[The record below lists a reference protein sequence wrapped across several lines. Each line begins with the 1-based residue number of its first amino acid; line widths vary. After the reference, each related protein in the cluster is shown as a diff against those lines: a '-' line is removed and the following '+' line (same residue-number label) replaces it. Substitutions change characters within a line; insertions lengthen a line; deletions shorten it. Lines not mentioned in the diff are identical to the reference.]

1 MKTKHI
7 YLLLLTAFAVTTFSS
22 CKDTL
27 DLDDTTLLQLEKQEK
42 LKQLDELFELA
53 FTDAAKASDDYDR
66 YFTEGLLR
74 DGQNFL
80 VDNDVRMHATFA
92 DLAIRL
98 NSNFDDIKAGAIPTS
113 LFKLYEAKFRSIMF
127 NRSLLGEIP
136 QQIRKGGKLARFESR
151 VAEVTAF
158 YETHI
163 NIVKTE
169 AGTDQN
175 LPGKQWKAM
184 EFAIKPDFSAFFILY
199 YDFRFLANGNL
210 DIEQFSL
217 YPVWDGQGIQA
228 YPAEESGNYP
238 EDIAGKLLSVPT
250 FVTYGNNKILF
261 YFHLENNPN
270 AAEIKF
276 NREWVYEFD
285 YVLEGNSLTL
295 SNPRV
300 MRFMHPLLYVGG
312 YGFKNY
318 EEYYFEGLRSFTLTA
333 E

>member
-1 MKTKHI
+1 MKKTHT
-7 YLLLLTAFAVTTFSS
+7 YLLLFTAVAVATFSS
-22 CKDTL
+22 CKGTL

-42 LKQLDELFELA
+42 MKQLDEIFELA
-53 FTDAAKASDDYDR
+53 FTDAAKASDEYDS

-80 VDNDVRMHATFA
+80 VDNDIRMQATFT

-98 NSNFDDIKAGAIPTS
+98 NSNFDEIKKREIPTS
-113 LFKLYEAKFRSIMF
+113 LFKLYEAKFRSIIF

-136 QQIRKGGKLARFESR
+136 QQIRKGEKLAKFESR
-151 VAEVTAF
+151 ADEVTAF
-158 YETHI
+158 YETYI
-163 NIVKTE
+163 NTVKTE

-175 LPGKQWKAM
+175 LLGKQWKAM
-184 EFAIKPDFSAFFILY
+184 EFAIKPDFSAFYVQY
-199 YDFRFLANGNL
+199 YDFQFLADGKL
-210 DIEQFSL
+210 DIEQFFL
-217 YPVWDGQGIQA
+217 YPVWDGQGIQS
-228 YPAEESGNYP
+228 YPAEESADYP

-250 FVTYGNNKILF
+250 FVSYNNKILF

-295 SNPRV
+295 SNPKV

-312 YGFKNY
+312 YGFNNY
-318 EEYYFEGLRSFTLTA
+318 EEYYFEDLRSFTLTA